1 MRLLRERQIDAV
13 VHMAAQTHVDASFVP
28 DSPRLS
34 GALAFNRDNV
44 LGTQVVLEAV
54 RQHWGPSAAPGAEAV
69 AGPYRFV
76 NVSTDEVYGETGVGD
91 GVGVDESAPLNPTNP
106 YAGTKAAAEMIARS
120 YGHSFGLPIITT
132 RSNNAFGPGQFPEK
146 VVPRFI
152 RQLLAGEKMTFHGE
166 LLRQA
171 FFCLFAQMLIA
182 LLAGEGMTRRSFL
195 YVEDCAAAIV
205 RVLQRGELGAA
216 YNIGGAAEFTVRDIG
231 SMLAAKFGLAGDVE
245 LHSVRVR
252 DRYAQAAGYPLGNRT
267 KTERLWA
274 ATHRP
279 FNDRRYLLNDEALRA
294 LGWVEEFDFS
304 SGLDRT
310 ISWYKEHPRDAE
322 IWPVPPTCALLAE

>member
-252 DRYAQAAGYPLGNRT
+252 DRYAQRC
-267 KTERLWA
+267 
-274 ATHRP
+274 
-279 FNDRRYLLNDEALRA
+279 
-294 LGWVEEFDFS
+294 WVPSRQQNKD
-304 SGLDRT
+304 
-310 ISWYKEHPRDAE
+310 
-322 IWPVPPTCALLAE
+322 

>member
-1 MRLLRERQIDAV
+1 MRLLRERQVDAV

-166 LLRQA
+166 QLSS
-171 FFCLFAQMLIA
+171 FLFAV
-182 LLAGEGMTRRSFL
+182 T
-195 YVEDCAAAIV
+195 
-205 RVLQRGELGAA
+205 
-216 YNIGGAAEFTVRDIG
+216 
-231 SMLAAKFGLAGDVE
+231 
-245 LHSVRVR
+245 
-252 DRYAQAAGYPLGNRT
+252 PLGPP
-267 KTERLWA
+267 KQASGL
-274 ATHRP
+274 
-279 FNDRRYLLNDEALRA
+279 
-294 LGWVEEFDFS
+294 S
-304 SGLDRT
+304 SGANADR
-310 ISWYKEHPRDAE
+310 SAPQARA
-322 IWPVPPTCALLAE
+322 